1 MSDLGA
7 ETAGYARRPVRYGWM
22 AEVKPEKVDY
32 YRELH
37 ANPWPAVLRRIKDSN
52 LQNYTIYLQEIDGR
66 FFLFSYFEYV
76 GDNFEEDMRRMEADP
91 ETQRWWQETGP
102 CQMPLANGKPRR
114 NGSAWSDLQEVF
126 HLD

>member
-1 MSDLGA
+1 MGMS
-7 ETAGYARRPVRYGWM
+7 ETHAPVRQAKRYGWM
-22 AEVKPEKVDY
+22 AEVRPEKVDY

-37 ANPWPAVLRRIKDSN
+37 ARPWPGVLRRIKASN

-76 GDNFEEDMRRMEADP
+76 GDNFEEDMRRMEEDP
-91 ETQRWWQETGP
+91 ETQRWWRETGP
-102 CQMPLANGKPRR
+102 CQIPLEKAGR
-114 NGSAWSDLQEVF
+114 NGAFWADLQEVF

>member
-1 MSDLGA
+1 MPDTGNS
-7 ETAGYARRPVRYGWM
+7 RRPARYGWM
-22 AEVKPEKVDY
+22 TEVRPEKVEY

-37 ANPWPAVLRRIKDSN
+37 ANPWPAVLRRIKESN
-52 LQNYTIYLQEIDGR
+52 LQNYTIYMQEIDGR
-66 FFLFSYFEYV
+66 YFLFSYFEYV
-76 GDNFEEDMRRMEADP
+76 GDNFDEDMRRMEADP

-102 CQMPLANGKPRR
+102 CQIPINSTNPRR